1 LFPRRYVKKEEPY
14 YDETLGKVNII
25 TYLSLGNNGVFAVGT
40 FPLPYSITDEGVLR
54 KFYQETAKDFLNDE
68 DYKISEV
75 KEINL
80 NGKPALEVSAESV
93 KNKNEVAKIRVILS
107 GKNVFYNLAILIIAE
122 NESPQDAVENRVKFE
137 KETTNFFNS
146 FAELPRAANSPAA
159 SIPPLFKSSFA
170 DGVFRSEHFDFTVN
184 IPEDWIEISQT
195 DVQGMRERGK
205 DILKENSDA
214 NLSLA
219 SNARRNLF
227 TFASKPLGAEKN
239 AIITCNLTKTPSPS
253 ARLVELSNLTEQESR
268 KVKFYTV
275 TKGTHDIIL
284 GNTKFVG
291 FEIRG
296 TIAGEDYRQMTYFTE
311 RKDFALGFT
320 MVYHDE
326 EQRKILLELLSSM
339 KFKQ

>member
-1 LFPRRYVKKEEPY
+1 MKRIVFLLFIMNLILMCSSSTFPQSAKKTKLNKRKVAEKTVRPSQPKNSDAAFEKKLAETMSESEEWKEYSFATENFKILFPRRYVKKEEPY

-159 SIPPLFKSSFA
+159 SIPPLFKF
-170 DGVFRSEHFDFTVN
+170 H
-184 IPEDWIEISQT
+184 
-195 DVQGMRERGK
+195 
-205 DILKENSDA
+205 
-214 NLSLA
+214 
-219 SNARRNLF
+219 
-227 TFASKPLGAEKN
+227 
-239 AIITCNLTKTPSPS
+239 
-253 ARLVELSNLTEQESR
+253 
-268 KVKFYTV
+268 
-275 TKGTHDIIL
+275 
-284 GNTKFVG
+284 
-291 FEIRG
+291 
-296 TIAGEDYRQMTYFTE
+296 
-311 RKDFALGFT
+311 
-320 MVYHDE
+320 
-326 EQRKILLELLSSM
+326 
-339 KFKQ
+339 